1 MSRTVA
7 FGRDVL
13 GAPDVDIE
21 VIQGSCEGSST
32 DSIPADCIP
41 TGNFVSWSLPYRTRM
56 ELYKFK
62 VFFCLYARKK
72 ECFYLMKIFLLEPYR
87 LNYYLV

>member
-21 VIQGSCEGSST
+21 VSQGCCVGSST

-41 TGNFVSWSLPYRTRM
+41 SGNFVSWSLRYTTRM
-56 ELYKFK
+56 ELKKFK
-62 VFFCLYARKK
+62 AILYLYALKR
-72 ECFYLMKIFLLEPYR
+72 ECFYFIKIFLLEPYR